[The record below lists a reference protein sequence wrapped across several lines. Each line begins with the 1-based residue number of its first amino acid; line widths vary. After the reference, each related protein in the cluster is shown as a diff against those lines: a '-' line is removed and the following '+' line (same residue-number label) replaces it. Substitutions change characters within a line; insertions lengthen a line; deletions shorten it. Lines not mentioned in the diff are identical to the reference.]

1 MEACSRGCFCEMRR
15 AMSMMEV
22 LCLYFIG
29 LVVFFFPLRFSVFK
43 SFHFIYDHFFL
54 FTCMYICEGVRFSG
68 TGITDSCH
76 VGAGNW
82 T

>member
-29 LVVFFFPLRFSVFK
+29 LVFFFLLLRFK
-43 SFHFIYDHFFL
+43 
-54 FTCMYICEGVRFSG
+54 
-68 TGITDSCH
+68 TGGSWH
-76 VGAGNW
+76 VPDVEFAGR
-82 T
+82 